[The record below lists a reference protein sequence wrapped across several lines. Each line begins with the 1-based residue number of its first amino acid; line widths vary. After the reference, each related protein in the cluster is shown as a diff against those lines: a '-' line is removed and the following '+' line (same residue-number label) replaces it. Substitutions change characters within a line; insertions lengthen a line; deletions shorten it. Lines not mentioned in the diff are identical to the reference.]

1 MCNGETRRP
10 ACATLPLGGLMAMAV
25 PTRGWYTVQE
35 AAAEIG
41 VTDSYVRR
49 LIREGTLAAEPIGA
63 RGYQVWPAGVESYKR
78 TRQGGQGWDK
88 RKAEEYAPSKAA
100 QWARTYRAR
109 KKSERD
115 APTITVAADVSA
127 PATGATG

>member
-1 MCNGETRRP
+1 
-10 ACATLPLGGLMAMAV
+10 MAMAV

-49 LIREGTLAAEPIGA
+49 LIREGALAAEPIGA

-100 QWARTYRAR
+100 RWAREYRAR
-109 KKSERD
+109 KKRERGVPDTTAGAD
-115 APTITVAADVSA
+115 AADAADTVAEPPIGVQRQRAHGDG
-127 PATGATG
+127 GA